1 MTKKEIRETKTLDLA
16 SRLYLLSSNVNG
28 DIEYSLGEDM
38 TKLEEIATIDRELKR
53 RLGRQM
59 KFKNSEIMK
68 LIKKGTTVFAGLFPK
83 EVIH

>member
-1 MTKKEIRETKTLDLA
+1 MTKKEIRETKTFDLA

-28 DIEYSLGEDM
+28 DIEYSLEEDVIR
-38 TKLEEIATIDRELKR
+38 LEEIAAIDRELKR

-68 LIKKGTTVFAGLFPK
+68 LMKKNSLVTVLNSK
-83 EVIH
+83 